1 MGIKTLAH
9 VSDLHI
15 GKSVETERRAVAIR
29 DAMLAAEIDHVVVTG
44 DLTHR
49 GRTGELA
56 VFWRIFQPL
65 RELDRLTVIPGN
77 HDRLGDDIG
86 DAIQDGPRVSVATP
100 PGLHLVRFDSTAP
113 HNRSWISGHGEMR
126 PEDIEAIHA
135 ATAAAAPGT
144 VVAVLLHH
152 HVLPLPADHAAERL
166 VSWLGMPYADELA
179 AGASLLT
186 AVRGHCDL
194 VLHGHRH
201 TPRTMTFFGD
211 ERRRLA
217 IYNAGSSTELGR
229 VRVFC
234 HDDGKLLA
242 EPGWLSTWTSE
253 TLAPLARG
261 RGSRLAPLAR
271 GRGSETLAP
280 LARGRGSRPS
290 RGPSPDQGPAQI
302 RGIASSPAG
311 EARLR
316 LAMEDQLSPT
326 FS

>member
-29 DAMLAAEIDHVVVTG
+29 DALLAAGVDHVVVTG

-49 GRTGELA
+49 GRIGELA
-56 VFWRIFQPL
+56 VFWRIFRPL
-65 RELDRLTVIPGN
+65 RDLDRLTIIPGN

-100 PGLHLVRFDSTAP
+100 AGLHLIRFDSTAP

-126 PEDIEAIHA
+126 PEDIQAIHA
-135 ATAAAAPGT
+135 AASAAAPGT

-201 TPRTMTFFGD
+201 TPRAMTFFGD
-211 ERRRLA
+211 ERRSLA

-234 HDDGKLLA
+234 HEDGKVLD
-242 EPGWLSTWTSE
+242 EPGWLWTWTE

-261 RGSRLAPLAR
+261 RGL
-271 GRGSETLAP
+271 
-280 LARGRGSRPS
+280 RPS
-290 RGPSPDQGPAQI
+290 RGPSPDQELARI

-316 LAMEDQLSPT
+316 LARKDRLVPT
-326 FS
+326 YS